1 MTLQEFPAAST
12 ACLFAP
18 VLCSLGMKAPAFL
31 LRTFFTAEI
40 LVSNM
45 LQSHPL
51 AAFALFFTAVVIE
64 GAQYT
69 IVVKTGFYCIVCRR
83 KKLSSDFCL
92 HHMTGFSTELC

>member
-51 AAFALFFTAVVIE
+51 AAFALFFTTVVIE
-64 GAQYT
+64 GAQYGC
-69 IVVKTGFYCIVCRR
+69 KNWLELYCLQTQNILSTPEI
-83 KKLSSDFCL
+83 LSSDFAC
-92 HHMTGFSTELC
+92 TR